1 MFFTQEEN
9 IFTEVQARVL
19 YMYYYSM
26 DVCVLLVCRKLVKGG
41 QCICSCVVFL
51 GVDAGFLL
59 GN

>member
-1 MFFTQEEN
+1 MFFTQDEN

-26 DVCVLLVCRKLVKGG
+26 DVCVLLVVKG